1 MPDSRVEAGIQLE
14 SYKIDKIDFNIVPHI
29 DVLRQKMQSDCSVIF
44 DLAFRDAK
52 RFFNEQG
59 QYIYITGLKS
69 RIKIDSYSLHKT
81 IAEGEFCITGSFLRQ
96 GELDKE
102 TEERLIK
109 YQAPAILMPYLRA
122 AMSFII
128 TSAGFST
135 IIFPL
140 VNINAAAHSCDI
152 KIIDVKADK

>member
-1 MPDSRVEAGIQLE
+1 MFDGCVEAGIQLE
-14 SYKIDKIDFNIVPHI
+14 AYKIDHVAFNVVPNMA
-29 DVLRQKMQSDCSVIF
+29 VLRQKTHSDCVVAF
-44 DLAFRDAK
+44 DLAFRDVQ

-59 QYIYITGLKS
+59 QYIYITGLKT
-69 RIKIDSYSLHKT
+69 RVKIDSTSLQKT
-81 IAEGEFCITGSFLRQ
+81 IAEGEFCITGSFLQQ

-122 AMSFII
+122 AMSFIV

-140 VNINAAAHSCDI
+140 VNINTAARSCDI
-152 KIIDVKADK
+152 KIIDVRPDK

>member
-1 MPDSRVEAGIQLE
+1 MSDSRVEASIQLE
-14 SYKIDKIDFNIVPHI
+14 SYKIDHADFNVVPNMA
-29 DVLRQKMQSDCSVIF
+29 VLRQKTHSDCVAAF
-44 DLAFRDAK
+44 DLAFRDAH

-59 QYIYITGLKS
+59 HYIYITGLKAG
-69 RIKIDSYSLHKT
+69 IKIDSTLLQKT
-81 IAEGEFCITGSFLRQ
+81 IAEGEFCITGSFLQQ

-122 AMSFII
+122 AMSFIV

-140 VNINAAAHSCDI
+140 VNINAAAHSGDI
-152 KIIDVKADK
+152 KIVDVKPDK